1 MFSRAVDTSHS
12 DCLQSH
18 TGFTSNYKA
27 YCDKGK
33 QLIEECDFDED
44 FDCDDNSDDFGNVQF
59 RRRRRDSES
68 WKDKIIDYS
77 MNKTHKFIGYAE
89 EKATDWLE
97 KSNLKNLTSLLISK
111 FDKYRQLFFSGSSFF
126 EIGKSFAENCNQNKA
141 EEVFG
146 KFRAGGKREYM
157 IKIVCGFDEKTNKSK
172 AYISEL
178 KTEGCVYTPKN
189 LRNKTGTCPVAKS
202 IDVEAC
208 KKLTANDTCPYDYK
222 CPGTQKCC
230 FNGCGMVCQDPILKQ
245 AEAVRSGTTK
255 TATTI
260 DKYADYICTSKN
272 WLRSKMNC
280 LLKRKQCYADN
291 QCGEGRRCCPTSCGN
306 ECLKLVPK

>member
-157 IKIVCGFDEKTNKSK
+157 IKIVCGFDGLFSF
-172 AYISEL
+172 L
-178 KTEGCVYTPKN
+178 
-189 LRNKTGTCPVAKS
+189 
-202 IDVEAC
+202 
-208 KKLTANDTCPYDYK
+208 
-222 CPGTQKCC
+222 
-230 FNGCGMVCQDPILKQ
+230 M
-245 AEAVRSGTTK
+245 
-255 TATTI
+255 
-260 DKYADYICTSKN
+260 
-272 WLRSKMNC
+272 C
-280 LLKRKQCYADN
+280 LHDFSFHSFQIHYLN
-291 QCGEGRRCCPTSCGN
+291 
-306 ECLKLVPK
+306 V